1 MRIKE
6 EELKEAYPDQFH
18 LIRLFFHYSIVP
30 MDDEQEEEEYAWT
43 EFPIFDEFSNKLK
56 VGKHVTPMYAPP
68 LINTKKVDKSKLKK
82 TPLLCISRLIRKKKR
97 ASRKNLL
104 LFKMIMI
111 KIKIELKK
119 KTKIKIKIKTRI
131 SSKNRRRRKS
141 RVLINKIRVKVAVVK
156 ERNNNNKV
164 RVRKFNYD
172 NLFIII
178 FIIYFLDFCLLFF
191 QTIYI

>member
-82 TPLLCISRLIRKKKR
+82 TPSIMYFKIDKEKEKSKQKKSVTIQDDNDKDKDR
-97 ASRKNLL
+97 A
-104 LFKMIMI
+104 
-111 KIKIELKK
+111 
-119 KTKIKIKIKTRI
+119 
-131 SSKNRRRRKS
+131 
-141 RVLINKIRVKVAVVK
+141 K
-156 ERNNNNKV
+156 EK
-164 RVRKFNYD
+164 D
-172 NLFIII
+172 
-178 FIIYFLDFCLLFF
+178 
-191 QTIYI
+191 